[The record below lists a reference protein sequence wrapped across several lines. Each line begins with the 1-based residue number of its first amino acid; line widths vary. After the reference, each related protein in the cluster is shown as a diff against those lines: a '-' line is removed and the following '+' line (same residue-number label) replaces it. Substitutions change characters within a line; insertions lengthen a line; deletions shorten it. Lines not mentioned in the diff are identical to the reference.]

1 LSSKYRYDT
10 IIDMSLTNLLNLI
23 DSIGNLLRSEEK
35 KFLKP
40 LGLLPI
46 HLNVINYLS
55 TCNKYSNNPAALTR
69 YLGNTKGT
77 TSQSV
82 NVLEKK
88 GYLIK
93 EKIKDDKRVVKLYL
107 TDKATDLLNQLSFED
122 SESFFNDKSI
132 EVSESVLSNIL
143 KSLQLSNQNR
153 TFGVCKTC
161 DFFIDEGDGF
171 RCGLTQEKLF
181 DFEIDQ
187 ICQEHESELHD
198 F

>member
-1 LSSKYRYDT
+1 
-10 IIDMSLTNLLNLI
+10 MGLTNLLNLI
-23 DSIGNLLRSEEK
+23 DSIGNLLRAEEK

-46 HLNVINYLS
+46 HLNVLNYLS

-88 GYLIK
+88 GYVVK
-93 EKIKDDKRVVKLYL
+93 EKVKDDKRLVKLHL
-107 TDKATDLLNQLSFED
+107 TEKAVELLDQLTFED
-122 SESFFNDKSI
+122 SENFFNDTSI
-132 EVSESVLSNIL
+132 EVSESVLTNIL
-143 KSLQLSNQNR
+143 KSLQMSNQNR

-161 DFFIDEGDGF
+161 DFFTDEGDGF

-181 DFEIDQ
+181 DYEIEQ

>member
-1 LSSKYRYDT
+1 
-10 IIDMSLTNLLNLI
+10 MSLTNLLNLI

-46 HLNVINYLS
+46 HLNVLNYLY

-77 TSQSV
+77 TSQSL

-88 GYLIK
+88 GYILK
-93 EKIKDDKRVVKLYL
+93 EKIKDDKRVVKLHL
-107 TDKATDLLNQLSFED
+107 TEKANDLLTQLSFED
-122 SESFFNDKSI
+122 SGNFFNDKSI
-132 EVSESVLSNIL
+132 EVAESVLTNIL

-181 DFEIDQ
+181 DFEIEQ

>member
-1 LSSKYRYDT
+1 MGLN
-10 IIDMSLTNLLNLI
+10 NLLTLI

-40 LGLLPI
+40 LGLMPI
-46 HLNVINYLS
+46 HLNVLNYLS
-55 TCNKYSNNPAALTR
+55 TCNRYSNNPAALTR

-88 GYLIK
+88 GYIIK
-93 EKIKDDKRVVKLYL
+93 EKTEDDKRVVKLNL
-107 TDKATDLLNQLSFED
+107 TKKAEELLDQLGFDD
-122 SESFFNDKSI
+122 SENFFNDKSI
-132 EVSESVLSNIL
+132 EVSESVLTNIL
-143 KSLQLSNQNR
+143 KSLQLSNQIR

-161 DFFIDEGDGF
+161 DFLIDEGDGF
-171 RCGLTQEKLF
+171 RCGLTQDRLH
-181 DFEIDQ
+181 DFEIEQ

>member
-1 LSSKYRYDT
+1 
-10 IIDMSLTNLLNLI
+10 MSLTNLLTLI

-40 LGLLPI
+40 LGLMPI
-46 HLNVINYLS
+46 HLNVLNYLS

-77 TSQSV
+77 TSQSI

-88 GYLIK
+88 GYLVK
-93 EKIKDDKRVVKLYL
+93 EKVKDDKRVVKLHL
-107 TDKATDLLNQLSFED
+107 TDTAHELLTQLSFDD
-122 SESFFNDKSI
+122 SENFFNNKSI
-132 EVSESVLSNIL
+132 EVAESVLTNIL

-161 DFFIDEGDGF
+161 DFFTDEGDGF
-171 RCGLTQEKLF
+171 RCGLTHEKLL

>member
-1 LSSKYRYDT
+1 
-10 IIDMSLTNLLNLI
+10 MSLTNLLNLI

-40 LGLLPI
+40 LGLMPI
-46 HLNVINYLS
+46 HLNVLNYLS
-55 TCNKYSNNPAALTR
+55 ICNRYSNNPAALTR

-82 NVLEKK
+82 NVLVKK
-88 GYLIK
+88 GYIVK
-93 EKIKDDKRVVKLYL
+93 EKTKDDKRVVKLHL
-107 TDKATDLLNQLSFED
+107 TKKADELLGQLTFDD
-122 SESFFNDKSI
+122 SENFFNDKSI
-132 EVSESVLSNIL
+132 AVSESVLTNIL
-143 KSLQLSNQNR
+143 KSLQLSNHNR
-153 TFGVCKTC
+153 NFGICKTC

-171 RCGLTQEKLF
+171 RCGLTQEKLL
-181 DFEIDQ
+181 DFEIEQ

>member
-1 LSSKYRYDT
+1 MFRYDT
-10 IIDMSLTNLLNLI
+10 ICCMSLTNLLNLV

-40 LGLLPI
+40 LGLMPI
-46 HLNVINYLS
+46 HLNVLNYLS

-88 GYLIK
+88 GYLLK
-93 EKIKDDKRVVKLYL
+93 EKIKDDKRVVKLHL
-107 TDKATDLLNQLSFED
+107 TKKAEELLDQLSFED
-122 SESFFNDKSI
+122 SENFFNNKSI
-132 EVSESVLSNIL
+132 EVAESVLTNIL
-143 KSLQLSNQNR
+143 KSLQLSNQNQ

-161 DFFIDEGDGF
+161 DFFVDEGDGF

-181 DFEIDQ
+181 DFEIEQ